1 MTTGDQEPVDLA
13 PLTTDQLTGLS
24 CINCNRSGGATRTIP
39 TPGNAWST
47 HVVAHVE
54 PEVCVRYIARYIAG
68 LHVSLLEAS
77 AAAATALDRVTDPA
91 GDDPEGT
98 GPGP

>member
-1 MTTGDQEPVDLA
+1 MTASDQESVDLV
-13 PLTTDQLTGLS
+13 PLTTDQLAALS
-24 CINCNRSGGATRTIP
+24 CINRNRSGGATRAIP

-54 PEVCVRYIARYIAG
+54 PELCVRYIARYIAG

-77 AAAATALDRVTDPA
+77 SAAATALSRVNDPA
-91 GDDPEGT
+91 GDDPEGA

>member
-1 MTTGDQEPVDLA
+1 
-13 PLTTDQLTGLS
+13 
-24 CINCNRSGGATRTIP
+24 
-39 TPGNAWST
+39 
-47 HVVAHVE
+47 VVAHVE

-77 AAAATALDRVTDPA
+77 AAAATALDGVTDPA